1 MELQSK
7 KQGRYIVPPRNYTYN
22 LVGKLAR
29 GYQSPRNTLPYD
41 AAYNDRDCKVYVEP
55 CCAPLLLFCY
65 KDTQFLVHLLQS
77 PPKFTP
83 LMEIVPRL
91 VHQLDTPTAY
101 LGNLSV
107 IHSLTKYSDEC
118 IPRIDTFFLIAIHYF
133 P

>member
-55 CCAPLLLFCY
+55 HCTLMLFTHIMRIVRASATPRPTIRHTICA
-65 KDTQFLVHLLQS
+65 
-77 PPKFTP
+77 
-83 LMEIVPRL
+83 
-91 VHQLDTPTAY
+91 
-101 LGNLSV
+101 
-107 IHSLTKYSDEC
+107 
-118 IPRIDTFFLIAIHYF
+118 
-133 P
+133 